1 MRSAILAAMMVLMLV
16 PSLSAQDGLRSAPLR
31 EGPVVP
37 LPPPPG
43 PTDLFR
49 ATPETYGAHPPQAPP
64 VIVTGGGV
72 FYGGWPE
79 PYHARGARADM
90 AERSR
95 FSDNGYLRLL
105 MQPDDALV
113 FVDGAYVGTVAD
125 TRRTGGALLAGV
137 HRVEL
142 RANGYQSR
150 TFDVRISQGET
161 TTYREDLEHEVAAA
175 PAASVRRATP
185 KTFYVIPGCY
195 AGDKMPS
202 RESLPS
208 GCDRAKLRAVPP
220 VVAYAR

>member
-1 MRSAILAAMMVLMLV
+1 MRSGIVAAVLVLMLV
-16 PSLSAQDGLRSAPLR
+16 PSLSAQDGLRSAS
-31 EGPVVP
+31 
-37 LPPPPG
+37 LPERPIVTPPPG

-49 ATPETYGAHPPQAPP
+49 ATPETYGAHPPQTPP
-64 VIVTGGGV
+64 IVIGGGGFV
-72 FYGGWPE
+72 YGGWPE
-79 PYHARGARADM
+79 PYQSRHSRAD

-95 FSDNGYLRLL
+95 LPENGYLRLL

-113 FVDGAYVGTVAD
+113 FIDGAYVGTVAD
-125 TRRTGGALLAGV
+125 VRRTGGALDAGV

-142 RANGYQSR
+142 RATGYQSK
-150 TFDVRISQGET
+150 TFDVRITQGET
-161 TTYREDLEHEVAAA
+161 TSYREDLEHDVASA
-175 PAASVRRATP
+175 PAAAVRRAVP

-202 RESLPS
+202 RENLPS